1 MEEVPEESSNGMALP
16 PQEDSS
22 SSQQSQFKSSKRS
35 RPSVPVGSPQKRKK
49 RKSSWRRPSARVGY
63 HIHEA
68 EDMLLI
74 VPNLEEPAPRAHRK
88 KSCHLKKLARPTI
101 NVHQHRRARR
111 GRRVRTPHNVD
122 LSLEQEKQSPPEDS
136 TISGPGWGNHI
147 PLEILVRIFQ
157 MVVAS
162 EGAVPFLCRA
172 ARVCRLWYD
181 ATSHSVLWQ
190 NVSLAPPWPSHS
202 KGPMSKVEKRI
213 LSSLE
218 WLVPNRFSLLRELS
232 LSHWKKHVPLML
244 KAVGASCPHLT
255 SLKLSHCQSVT
266 AEALVSLLRTCPKL
280 DSLNLQNSQVEPTAV
295 VGFLEAANTQLRQ
308 LWLTYSSQMTAI
320 ISLLSN
326 GCCPQL
332 QLLEVDTGIKPN
344 SQHFQLHIE
353 ALQAG
358 CPKLQVLRLLNLVWS
373 PKMGGRGVALG
384 IGFPDLEELCLATST
399 ITYVSDEVLYRLLH
413 GSTHLRVLDLRG
425 CARLTPAGLGRLPC
439 PNVEQL
445 HLGLYGSVIWVALP
459 KDGSSLITWKWRRTL
474 QELDLNGQCYHE
486 EDLKQ
491 ALAAFSSIDSGH
503 SPILRSLSLKGTQVT
518 VATISSVISS
528 CPALSYL
535 NLSSCRYLPRGLKR
549 AYRGQAEIQWC
560 LDQLL
565 TTF

>member
-1 MEEVPEESSNGMALP
+1 MEEDPEDTRNGVVLP

-22 SSQQSQFKSSKRS
+22 SSQQSRFKPSKSSRS
-35 RPSVPVGSPQKRKK
+35 SVAVGPPQKKKK
-49 RKSSWRRPSARVGY
+49 RRGPWRRPAARVGY

-74 VPNLEEPAPRAHRK
+74 VPNLEEPASRAHRK
-88 KSCHLKKLARPTI
+88 KACHLRKLTRPK
-101 NVHQHRRARR
+101 VRQPKCRQPHRQE
-111 GRRVRTPHNVD
+111 TPNSTD
-122 LSLEQEKQSPPEDS
+122 LGLEQKRQSSLQDN
-136 TISGPGWGNHI
+136 TASGSGWGDHI

-157 MVVAS
+157 MLVAS
-162 EGAVPFLCRA
+162 DGAVPFLCRA

-181 ATSHSVLWQ
+181 AASHSVLWQ
-190 NVSLAPPWPSHS
+190 KVSLAPPWPSYS
-202 KGPMSKVEKRI
+202 KGPPSKLEKRI

-232 LSHWKKHVPLML
+232 LSHWKNYVPLML
-244 KAVGASCPHLT
+244 KAVSEFCPHLT

-266 AEALVSLLRTCPKL
+266 AEALVTLPRTCPQL
-280 DSLNLQNSQVEPTAV
+280 DSLNLQNSQVESAAV
-295 VGFLEAANTQLRQ
+295 VGFLEAAGKQLRQ
-308 LWLTYSSQMTAI
+308 LWLTYSSQMTSI
-320 ISLLSN
+320 ISSLSN

-358 CPKLQVLRLLNLVWS
+358 CPQLQVLRLLNLVWS
-373 PKMGGRGVALG
+373 PKMGGRGAALG
-384 IGFPDLEELCLATST
+384 PGFPDLEDLCLATST
-399 ITYVSDEVLYRLLH
+399 ITYVSDEVLHRLLH
-413 GSTHLRVLDLRG
+413 GSTRLRVLDLRG
-425 CARLTPAGLGRLPC
+425 CARLTPAGLASLPC
-439 PNVEQL
+439 PNLEQL

-459 KDGSSLITWKWRRTL
+459 KEGSPLLTWKWHRTL
-474 QELDLNGQCYHE
+474 QELDLNGQCYNE

-491 ALAAFSSIDSGH
+491 ALAAFSSTGSGH
-503 SPILRSLSLKGTQVT
+503 SPVLRSLSLKGTQVT

-528 CPALSYL
+528 CPVLNYL
-535 NLSSCRYLPRGLKR
+535 NLSSCRYLPRGLKK

-565 TTF
+565 TT

>member
-1 MEEVPEESSNGMALP
+1 MEEVPEDSSNRMALP
-16 PQEDSS
+16 LQEDSS
-22 SSQQSQFKSSKRS
+22 SSQQSHFKPSKRS
-35 RPSVPVGSPQKRKK
+35 RPSVPVGPPQKKKK
-49 RKSSWRRPSARVGY
+49 RKSSSRRPSARVGY

-74 VPNLEEPAPRAHRK
+74 VPNLEEPTPRAHRK
-88 KSCHLKKLARPTI
+88 KACHLRKLARPK
-101 NVHQHRRARR
+101 VQQPKCRQP
-111 GRRVRTPHNVD
+111 RRVETPNGAD
-122 LSLEQEKQSPPEDS
+122 LSRVPGRQSPPQES
-136 TISGPGWGNHI
+136 ATSGPGWGDHI

-157 MVVAS
+157 VLVAS

-181 ATSHSVLWQ
+181 AASQSVLWQ
-190 NVSLAPPWPSHS
+190 KVSLAPPWPSRS
-202 KGPMSKVEKRI
+202 KGPPSKLEKKI

-218 WLVPNRFSLLRELS
+218 WLVPNRFLFLRELS
-232 LSHWKKHVPLML
+232 LSHWKNYVPLML
-244 KAVGASCPHLT
+244 KAVSESCPHLT

-266 AEALVSLLRTCPKL
+266 AKALVTLPRACPQL
-280 DSLNLQNSQVEPTAV
+280 DSLNLQNSQVESAAV
-295 VGFLEAANTQLRQ
+295 VGFLEAAGKQLRQ
-308 LWLTYSSQMTAI
+308 LWLTYSSQMTSI

-353 ALQAG
+353 ALQTG
-358 CPKLQVLRLLNLVWS
+358 CPRLQVLRLLNLVWS

-384 IGFPDLEELCLATST
+384 PGFPDLEELCLATST
-399 ITYVSDEVLYRLLH
+399 ITYVSDEVLHRLLH
-413 GSTHLRVLDLRG
+413 GSPHLRVLDLRG
-425 CARLTPAGLGRLPC
+425 CARLTPAGLASLPC
-439 PNVEQL
+439 PDLEQL

-459 KDGSSLITWKWRRTL
+459 KEGSPLLTWKWHRTL
-474 QELDLNGQCYHE
+474 QELDLNGQCYRE

-491 ALAAFSSIDSGH
+491 ALIAFSSTESGH

-535 NLSSCRYLPRGLKR
+535 NLSSCRYLPRGLKK

-565 TTF
+565 TAT

>member
-1 MEEVPEESSNGMALP
+1 MEEVPDNSGSRMALP
-16 PQEDSS
+16 PREDSS
-22 SSQQSQFKSSKRS
+22 SSQQSHLMPSKRS
-35 RPSVPVGSPQKRKK
+35 RPSVPAGLPQKKKK
-49 RKSSWRRPSARVGY
+49 RKGPRRRPSAWVGY

-74 VPNLEEPAPRAHRK
+74 VPNLEKPAPRAHRK
-88 KSCHLKKLARPTI
+88 KTCHSRKLGQPK
-101 NVHQHRRARR
+101 VHQSKRHRPC
-111 GRRVRTPHNVD
+111 RVETPNSAD
-122 LSLEQEKQSPPEDS
+122 LSLVQGRQSPQDS
-136 TISGPGWGNHI
+136 TTSGPGWGDHI

-157 MVVAS
+157 VLVAS
-162 EGAVPFLCRA
+162 DGAVPFLCRA

-181 ATSHSVLWQ
+181 AASHSVLWQ
-190 NVSLAPPWPSHS
+190 KVSLAPPWPPRS
-202 KGPMSKVEKRI
+202 KGPPSKVEKRI

-218 WLVPNRFSLLRELS
+218 WLVPNRFSLLQELS
-232 LSHWKKHVPLML
+232 LSHWKNYVPLML
-244 KAVGASCPHLT
+244 KAVSESCPHLT

-266 AEALVSLLRTCPKL
+266 AESLVALPRTCPKL
-280 DSLNLQNSQVEPTAV
+280 DSLNLQNSQVESAAV
-295 VGFLEAANTQLRQ
+295 VGFLEAAGKQLRQ
-308 LWLTYSSQMTAI
+308 LWLTYSSQMTCI
-320 ISLLSN
+320 ISSLSN

-358 CPKLQVLRLLNLVWS
+358 CPQLQVLRLLNLVWS
-373 PKMGGRGVALG
+373 PKMGGRGLSLG
-384 IGFPDLEELCLATST
+384 PGFPDLEELCLATST
-399 ITYVSDEVLYRLLH
+399 ITYVSDEVLHRLLH
-413 GSTHLRVLDLRG
+413 ASPRLRVLDLRG
-425 CARLTPAGLGRLPC
+425 CARLTPAGLASLPC
-439 PNVEQL
+439 PDLEQL

-459 KDGSSLITWKWRRTL
+459 KEGSPLLTWKWHRTL

-491 ALAAFSSIDSGH
+491 ALIAFSGTESGH

-518 VATISSVISS
+518 VATVSSVISS

-535 NLSSCRYLPRGLKR
+535 NLSSCRHLPRGLKK

-565 TTF
+565 TAS

>member
-1 MEEVPEESSNGMALP
+1 MEEVPEDSGNGMVLP
-16 PQEDSS
+16 SQEDSS
-22 SSQQSQFKSSKRS
+22 SSQQSLFKPSKRS
-35 RPSVPVGSPQKRKK
+35 RPSVPVGSPQKKKK

-74 VPNLEEPAPRAHRK
+74 VPNLEESAPRAHRK
-88 KSCHLKKLARPTI
+88 KACRLRKLARSKVCQPKCR
-101 NVHQHRRARR
+101 QP
-111 GRRVRTPHNVD
+111 RRVETPNSED
-122 LSLEQEKQSPPEDS
+122 LSLGQGRQSPSQDS
-136 TISGPGWGNHI
+136 TTSGPGWGDHI

-157 MVVAS
+157 VLVAS
-162 EGAVPFLCRA
+162 DGAVPFLCRA

-181 ATSHSVLWQ
+181 AASHSVLWQ
-190 NVSLAPPWPSHS
+190 KVSLAPPWPPRS
-202 KGPMSKVEKRI
+202 KGPPSKVEKRI

-232 LSHWKKHVPLML
+232 LSHWKNYVPLML
-244 KAVGASCPHLT
+244 KAVSESCPHLT

-266 AEALVSLLRTCPKL
+266 AEALVTLPRACPQL
-280 DSLNLQNSQVEPTAV
+280 DSLNLQNSQVEAAAV
-295 VGFLEAANTQLRQ
+295 LGFLEAAGKQLRR
-308 LWLTYSSQMTAI
+308 LWLTYSSQMTSI

-344 SQHFQLHIE
+344 NQHFQLHIE

-358 CPKLQVLRLLNLVWS
+358 CPQLQVLRLLNLVWS
-373 PKMGGRGVALG
+373 PKMGGRGVAMG
-384 IGFPDLEELCLATST
+384 PGFPDLEELCLATST

-413 GSTHLRVLDLRG
+413 RSPRLRVLDLRG
-425 CARLTPAGLGRLPC
+425 CARLTPAGLSSLPC
-439 PNVEQL
+439 LDLEQL

-459 KDGSSLITWKWRRTL
+459 KEGSPLITWKWHRTL

-486 EDLKQ
+486 EDLRR
-491 ALAAFSSIDSGH
+491 ALAAFSSTGNGY

-528 CPALSYL
+528 CPDLSYL
-535 NLSSCRYLPRGLKR
+535 NLSSCRYLPRGLKK

-565 TTF
+565 TTT

>member
-1 MEEVPEESSNGMALP
+1 MEEILEDSDKGMALP
-16 PQEDSS
+16 SQEDSS
-22 SSQQSQFKSSKRS
+22 SSQQSCFKPSKRS
-35 RPSVPVGSPQKRKK
+35 RPSAPVGPPPKKKK
-49 RKSSWRRPSARVGY
+49 RKGSWRRPSARVGY

-74 VPNLEEPAPRAHRK
+74 VPNLEEPAPRGHRK
-88 KSCHLKKLARPTI
+88 KASHLRKVARPK
-101 NVHQHRRARR
+101 VRQPKHHQP
-111 GRRVRTPHNVD
+111 RRVESAVSADPGPVQGR
-122 LSLEQEKQSPPEDS
+122 QSSQDS
-136 TISGPGWGNHI
+136 TVSGPGWGDHI

-157 MVVAS
+157 VLVAS
-162 EGAVPFLCRA
+162 DGAVPFLCRA

-181 ATSHSVLWQ
+181 AASHSVLWQ
-190 NVSLAPPWPSHS
+190 KVSLAPPWPSRS
-202 KGPMSKVEKRI
+202 KGPPSKVEKRI

-232 LSHWKKHVPLML
+232 LLHWKNYVPLML
-244 KAVGASCPHLT
+244 KSVSAFCPHLT

-266 AEALVSLLRTCPKL
+266 AEALVSLPKACPQL
-280 DSLNLQNSQVEPTAV
+280 DSLNLQNSLMESAAI
-295 VGFLEAANTQLRQ
+295 VGFLEAAGKQLRQ
-308 LWLTYSSQMTAI
+308 LWLTYSSQMTSI

-358 CPKLQVLRLLNLVWS
+358 CPQLQVLRLLNLVWS
-373 PKMGGRGVALG
+373 PKIGGRGVALG
-384 IGFPDLEELCLATST
+384 PGFPDLEELCLATST
-399 ITYVSDEVLYRLLH
+399 ITYVSDEVLHRLLH
-413 GSTHLRVLDLRG
+413 KSPRLRVLDLRG
-425 CARLTPAGLGRLPC
+425 CARLTPSGLASLPC
-439 PNVEQL
+439 PDLEQL

-459 KDGSSLITWKWRRTL
+459 KEGSPSITWKWHRTL
-474 QELDLNGQCYHE
+474 RELDLNGQCYHE

-491 ALAAFSSIDSGH
+491 ALAAFSSIEPGR
-503 SPILRSLSLKGTQVT
+503 SPFLRSLSLKGTQVT

-535 NLSSCRYLPRGLKR
+535 NLSSCRHLPRGLKK
-549 AYRGQAEIQWC
+549 AYRGQSEIQWC

-565 TTF
+565 STTSFSG